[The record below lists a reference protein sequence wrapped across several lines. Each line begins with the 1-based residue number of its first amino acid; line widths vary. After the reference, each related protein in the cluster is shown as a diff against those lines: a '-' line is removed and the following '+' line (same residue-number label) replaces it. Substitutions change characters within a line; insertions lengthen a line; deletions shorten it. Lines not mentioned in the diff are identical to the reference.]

1 MNENSM
7 YGEKLISRSPASV
20 GTISPSSELSRSPRD
35 GHGKKREGSLLAKK
49 TRFFQIAAI
58 AFLTFLVLLRF
69 NKVPTDMRK
78 STTTVWFLRPKQVL
92 KPEEEMTILD
102 ETPVRSKQD
111 EEEQQA
117 MAEFLEEADS
127 ISTSPE
133 YTALQTNDP
142 RTDKYKI
149 GFERDTYLSDFK
161 NELAENNI
169 DDYEEILRRDI
180 KLLVEEARELLENI
194 TCIPAVCGDP
204 FHLFSASVP
213 KVVLAS
219 RPGSGNTWTRNLIRN
234 GMRVY
239 TGSVYSDFSL
249 ARGGFKGELLSKYSV
264 KTGVVKSHYPL
275 VSRPGGHYDGQG
287 WSHGT
292 IHVVRAPLDALLAE
306 CQRKRS
312 KGPGG
317 HTKAL
322 PEKYLKRTCT
332 NFAISRSRSYNA
344 AVRYWEKD
352 TDSYGETFKDFTG
365 NLRFKFVNGKPTFS
379 LFYEDLSR
387 DLQSA
392 LLHLFAAL
400 KYFYRN
406 QMPSVYEA
414 TACTLHSLKV
424 AEKFHRKAETP
435 RVFENKATTGPIC
448 ENLRAYW
455 NVGKWGN
462 CTGVLQKHRT
472 DVTKIQPISIPSDF
486 CDSTIE
492 EKDTVRLD
500 PLFEANTTRK
510 SGDESP

>member
-180 KLLVEEARELLENI
+180 KLLVEEAREQLENI
-194 TCIPAVCGDP
+194 SCLPAVCGDP
-204 FHLFSASVP
+204 IHLFSTAVP
-213 KVVLAS
+213 KVVLSS
-219 RPGSGNTWTRNLIRN
+219 RPGAGNTWVRTLIRN
-234 GMRVY
+234 GMRTY
-239 TGSVYSDFSL
+239 TGSVYKDKSL
-249 ARGGFKGELLSKYSV
+249 LDGGFKAEYFSRYSN
-264 KTGVVKSHYPL
+264 KTGVVKTHFVPQVGL
-275 VSRPGGHYDGQG
+275 GGKSWAQG
-287 WSHGT
+287 A
-292 IHVVRAPLDALLAE
+292 IHLIRAPLDAMLAE
-306 CQRKRS
+306 CQRHYTKHQRGGAHTGSMSDRLVVS
-312 KGPGG
+312 KCTRFARFTARRQTYSIYSYEKNSSDGG
-317 HTKAL
+317 QGF
-322 PEKYLKRTCT
+322 RD
-332 NFAISRSRSYNA
+332 FAGF
-344 AVRYWEKD
+344 VRVH
-352 TDSYGETFKDFTG
+352 
-365 NLRFKFVNGKPTFS
+365 FVQNKPTFS
-379 LFYEDLSR
+379 IFYEDFIR
-387 DLQSA
+387 DIQNA
-392 LLHLFAAL
+392 LLHLFAVL